1 MTVSVRVPASSANL
15 GPGFDAL
22 GMALAL
28 YLEIDAEVSDE
39 TSIDASGRDAYLC
52 GRVDKNLILSTISD
66 LLGAENRPVP
76 RLKLTLRNNIPL
88 GRGCGSSAAAIVAAV
103 LLANEIGQLGWN
115 EARLLR
121 EVSRIEGHPD
131 NVAAALL
138 GGVVASAMQPDGE
151 VAAVKIDAPEAWQ
164 FLIAIPSASL
174 STTKARGMLPA
185 EYSKAD
191 TIFNVQRSALLM
203 GAIAT
208 GRGDLLHLAMQD
220 RMHQPYRM
228 EACPLLKAL
237 LPMSGTGGVLGVALS
252 GAGPSVLLV
261 LDRSADTDQIIHE
274 ARKRGG
280 DPDLEVVVTAVSEGA
295 VVLNR

>member
-22 GMALAL
+22 GMALAM
-28 YLEIDAEVSDE
+28 YLEVDAEVSE
-39 TSIDASGRDAYLC
+39 QTSVAASGRDAHLC
-52 GRVDKNLILSTISD
+52 GRLENNLILETIGD
-66 LLGAENRPVP
+66 LLRASGRPVP
-76 RLKLTLRNNIPL
+76 GLKLTLRNGIPL

-103 LLANEIGQLGWN
+103 LLANQIGGLGWN

-121 EVSRIEGHPD
+121 EVTRIEGHPD

-138 GGVVASAMQPDGE
+138 GGVVASAMQTDGE
-151 VAAVKIDAPEAWQ
+151 VAAVKIAAPADWQ
-164 FLIAIPSASL
+164 FLVAIPGSSL
-174 STTKARGMLPA
+174 STAKARGMLPA

-191 TIFNVQRSALLM
+191 AIFNVQRSALLM
-203 GAIAT
+203 GAFAA
-208 GRGDLLHLAMQD
+208 GRGDLLRLAMQD

-237 LPMSGTGGVLGVALS
+237 LPLSGVNGVLGVALS

-261 LDRSADTDQIIHE
+261 LDKKTDPEEVIARARLRSE
-274 ARKRGG
+274 
-280 DPDLEVVVTAVSEGA
+280 DPELEVVPTSVAEGA
-295 VVLNR
+295 STSVR

>member
-22 GMALAL
+22 GMALAM
-28 YLEIDAEVSDE
+28 YLEIEAEVSEE
-39 TSIDASGRDAYLC
+39 TSIAASGRDAHLC
-52 GRVDKNLILSTISD
+52 GRLDRNLILSTIFD
-66 LLGAENRPVP
+66 LLSASGRSIPG
-76 RLKLTLRNNIPL
+76 LKLTLKNEIPL

-103 LLANEIGQLGWN
+103 LLANELGQLGWD

-151 VAAVKIDAPEAWQ
+151 VAAVKIAAPSVWQ
-164 FLIAIPSASL
+164 FLVAIPSASL
-174 STTKARGMLPA
+174 STSKARGMLPDA
-185 EYSKAD
+185 YSKAD

-203 GAIAT
+203 GAFAA
-208 GRGDLLHLAMQD
+208 GRGDLLRLAMQD

-237 LPMSGTGGVLGVALS
+237 LPMSGKNGVLGVALS

-261 LDRSADTDQIIHE
+261 LDKETDPQTIIAE
-274 ARKRGG
+274 AQKLSG
-280 DPDLEVVVTAVSEGA
+280 DPGLEVVVTAVAEGA
-295 VVLNR
+295 VSQNR